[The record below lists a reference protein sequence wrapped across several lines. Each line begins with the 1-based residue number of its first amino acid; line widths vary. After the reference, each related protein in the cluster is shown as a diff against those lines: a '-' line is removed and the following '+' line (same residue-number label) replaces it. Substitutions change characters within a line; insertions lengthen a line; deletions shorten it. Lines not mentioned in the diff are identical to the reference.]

1 MWRSFFV
8 SLSIMLIVVGVECLF
23 IDSAT
28 FGPAKVETVQ
38 VNNGWFNSPTIKQK
52 LKGGKTI
59 KPPDW
64 APWSF
69 IFSGTVVM
77 LYSFTL
83 PNRWKSGD

>member
-1 MWRSFFV
+1 MWRAFFI

-23 IDSAT
+23 IESAT
-28 FGPAKVETVQ
+28 IGPAKREAVQ
-38 VNNGWFNSPTIKQK
+38 VNQGWFQQPTTSYQ

-59 KPPDW
+59 APPEW
-64 APWSF
+64 APWSL

-83 PNRWKSGD
+83 PNRWKNGA